1 MLNKK
6 FLTKLLNKSFRR
18 TTIARNYKY
27 VESEDLKLKA
37 YATYVVDKY
46 NNDRDKAFVDVKAAN
61 YGYSPLEVL
70 AYVAKD
76 GSIKSA
82 FFEFN
87 SVSHFLK
94 KRDNASAVEVVIC
107 ILSELAKEN
116 KKSIVCFDIDKI
128 DAYLKK
134 LEKEYLKTVEELK
147 KLKEEDEKEEDYDAN
162 KEIHKEVD
170 S

>member
-6 FLTKLLNKSFRR
+6 FLTKLLNDNFRKSVMLK
-18 TTIARNYKY
+18 NYKAI
-27 VESEDLKLKA
+27 ESKQLKLKA

-46 NNDRDKAFVDVKAAN
+46 VNDRDKAFVDVKEAN

-70 AYVAKD
+70 TYTAED
-76 GSIKSA
+76 GNIQTA

-87 SVSHFLK
+87 AVSHFLK
-94 KRDNASAVEVVIC
+94 ENAREKAVEVVEC
-107 ILSELAKEN
+107 ILSELAKEC
-116 KKSIVCFDIDKI
+116 KGKIASFDIDKI

-134 LEKEYLKTVEELK
+134 LEQEYLKQQEELAK
-147 KLKEEDEKEEDYDAN
+147 KAEEESEKDES
-162 KEIHKEVD
+162 KEIHKATD

>member
-1 MLNKK
+1 MLNRK
-6 FLTKLLNKSFRR
+6 FLTKLLNDDFRR
-18 TTIARNYKY
+18 SVILKNNKFI
-27 VESEDLKLKA
+27 ESKDFKLKA

-46 NNDRDKAFVDVKAAN
+46 NNDRDKAFIDVKEAN

-76 GSIKSA
+76 GSIKQA

-94 KRDNASAVEVVIC
+94 KKDHSRAVEVVVC
-107 ILSELAKEN
+107 ILSEFVREN
-116 KKSIVCFDIDKI
+116 KKDVDCFDIDKI

-134 LEKEYLKTVEELK
+134 IEQEWLK
-147 KLKEEDEKEEDYDAN
+147 KQEENAKKEEKEE
-162 KEIHKEVD
+162 KKQ
-170 S
+170 ST